1 MKRVLAAKPQ
11 CRMAAEMSGHIFLAD
26 RGWYGFDCS
35 LYNAARIIE
44 CWSRRDSP
52 EDGGPSFSSELERLA
67 PSLPTSGEVKV
78 PCSEEDKLPFVAAIT
93 QAFSDYQCST
103 VDGVRVRFDY
113 DGEYAG
119 WYLARK
125 SNTEAILV
133 MRVEAKTEQAL
144 AQMMQII
151 GQRVSPILDISKLLN
166 A

>member
-1 MKRVLAAKPQ
+1 M
-11 CRMAAEMSGHIFLAD
+11 
-26 RGWYGFDCS
+26 
-35 LYNAARIIE
+35 
-44 CWSRRDSP
+44 
-52 EDGGPSFSSELERLA
+52 
-67 PSLPTSGEVKV
+67 
-78 PCSEEDKLPFVAAIT
+78 
-93 QAFSDYQCST
+93 
-103 VDGVRVRFDY
+103 RVRFDY

-151 GQRVSPILDISKLLN
+151 DQRVSPILDISKLLN